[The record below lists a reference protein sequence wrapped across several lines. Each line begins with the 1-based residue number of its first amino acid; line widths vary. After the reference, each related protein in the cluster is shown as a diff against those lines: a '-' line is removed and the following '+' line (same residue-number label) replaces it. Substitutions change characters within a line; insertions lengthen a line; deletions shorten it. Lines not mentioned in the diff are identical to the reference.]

1 MEKINKF
8 LATGFG
14 TGLAPVASGTFG
26 TIPGVLI
33 ALAMT
38 RLPIVWQCGIAAVL
52 TLLAIP
58 ICSAGE
64 RIFRQKDDG
73 RIVADEYLTFP
84 ICVIGLPILQEP
96 VMLAIAFVVCRILD
110 IIKPFPAFS
119 SQKLKGGLGITADD
133 FISNVYALG
142 VNWAIYKY
150 VYFRWI
156 TGYIYG

>member
-1 MEKINKF
+1 MEKINKL

-14 TGLAPVASGTFG
+14 TGLLPFMPGTFG
-26 TIPGVLI
+26 TLPGVLI

-38 RLPIVWQCGIAAVL
+38 GLPIVWQCGIAAVL
-52 TLLAIP
+52 TLMAIP

-64 RIFRQKDDG
+64 RIFRLKDDR

-84 ICVIGLPILQEP
+84 ICVIGLPIIQEP
-96 VMLAIAFVVCRILD
+96 VMLGIAFVVCRILD
-110 IIKPFPAFS
+110 IIKPFPAFA

-133 FISNVYALG
+133 FISNIYALG

-150 VYFRWI
+150 VYYQWI
-156 TGYIYG
+156 TGFIYG

>member
-1 MEKINKF
+1 MEKINKL

-26 TIPGVLI
+26 TLPGVLI

-38 RLPIVWQCGIAAVL
+38 GLPVFWQCGVAAVL
-52 TLLAIP
+52 ALLAIP

-64 RIFRQKDDG
+64 RIFRLKDDG

-96 VMLAIAFVVCRILD
+96 VLLAIAFVVSRILD
-110 IIKPFPAFS
+110 IIKPFPAFT

-142 VNWAIYKY
+142 LNWAIYKY
-150 VYFRWI
+150 VYFQWI
-156 TGYIYG
+156 VPLVY